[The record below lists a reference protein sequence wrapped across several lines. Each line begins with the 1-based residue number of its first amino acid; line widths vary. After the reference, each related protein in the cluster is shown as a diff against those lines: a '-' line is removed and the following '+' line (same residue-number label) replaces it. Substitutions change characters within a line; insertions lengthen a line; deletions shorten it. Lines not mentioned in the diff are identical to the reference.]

1 MSTIAEEDN
10 SEGRQ
15 KENPRHMSMVNKS
28 DPATD
33 AARSLLSAAIDMSV
47 QSRAVDWNR
56 KPKAVTPSKELYN
69 CVVLSNHPSV
79 AEHNGLESALAAAKS
94 TVPDSSSVHLPL
106 LGSTPSPPTSSV
118 RNKHMIDNMFSKDV
132 LLPRLSN
139 GK

>member
-10 SEGRQ
+10 INGDK
-15 KENPRHMSMVNKS
+15 KEKSKQMGMMTKS

-47 QSRAVDWNR
+47 QSRAMDWNL
-56 KPKAVTPSKELYN
+56 KKKAVTPSKEFYN
-69 CVVLSNHPSV
+69 GVVLSNYPSV
-79 AEHNGLESALAAAKS
+79 TEDNSLESALVIAKN
-94 TVPDSSSVHLPL
+94 TIPNSSSVHLPI
-106 LGSTPSPPTSSV
+106 LGSTPSPTSSV
-118 RNKHMIDNMFSKDV
+118 RNKHLIDNMFSKDV

>member
-15 KENPRHMSMVNKS
+15 NENPRQMNMVTKS
-28 DPATD
+28 DPAAD

-47 QSRAVDWNR
+47 QNRAVNWNR
-56 KPKAVTPSKELYN
+56 KQKAVTPSKELYS

-79 AEHNGLESALAAAKS
+79 AEDNSLGSALAAAKS
-94 TVPDSSSVHLPL
+94 MIPDSNSVHLPL

-118 RNKHMIDNMFSKDV
+118 RNKHMIDNMFTKDV

>member
-15 KENPRHMSMVNKS
+15 KENPRATSMVTKS

-47 QSRAVDWNR
+47 QSRAVDLNR
-56 KPKAVTPSKELYN
+56 QLKAVTPSKELYN
-69 CVVLSNHPSV
+69 RVVLSNHPSV
-79 AEHNGLESALAAAKS
+79 AEDNSLESAFIAAKS
-94 TVPDSSSVHLPL
+94 MFPDSNSVHLPL
-106 LGSTPSPPTSSV
+106 LGSTPSPTSSV

-132 LLPRLSN
+132 LLPKLSN

>member
-1 MSTIAEEDN
+1 MSTIVEEDN
-10 SEGRQ
+10 NKGDK
-15 KENPRHMSMVNKS
+15 KEKPKHLSMVTKS

-47 QSRAVDWNR
+47 QSRAVDWNL

-69 CVVLSNHPSV
+69 FVLSNHPSV
-79 AEHNGLESALAAAKS
+79 AENNILESALVVS
-94 TVPDSSSVHLPL
+94 NNTIPNSSSVHLPL
-106 LGSTPSPPTSSV
+106 LGSTPSPTPSI

>member
-1 MSTIAEEDN
+1 MGTIAEEDN

-15 KENPRHMSMVNKS
+15 KENPMQTSVVTKS
-28 DPATD
+28 DTATD

-47 QSRAVDWNR
+47 QNRAVDWNR
-56 KPKAVTPSKELYN
+56 KPKAVAPSKELYN
-69 CVVLSNHPSV
+69 GVVLSNRPSV
-79 AEHNGLESALAAAKS
+79 AEDNRLESALVAAKS
-94 TVPDSSSVHLPL
+94 VIPETNSVRLPV

-132 LLPRLSN
+132 LLPRLSS

>member
-15 KENPRHMSMVNKS
+15 IENPRPTTMMTKS

-33 AARSLLSAAIDMSV
+33 AARSLLSSAIDMSV
-47 QSRAVDWNR
+47 QSRTVDRNR
-56 KPKAVTPSKELYN
+56 QPKAVVTPSKELYN
-69 CVVLSNHPSV
+69 GVVLPNHPPV
-79 AEHNGLESALAAAKS
+79 AEDNSLESAIVAAKS
-94 TVPDSSSVHLPL
+94 IFPDSNSVHLPL
-106 LGSTPSPPTSSV
+106 LGSTPSPTSSV

-132 LLPRLSN
+132 LLPRLSS